1 VASVGWTLFS
11 GELALPGLIVMPVT
25 FELMVTGLGH
35 CSSVLPPE
43 PGVASPDVCSELNP
57 YAYDRIGVGNAR
69 RQITVRDCIGLR
81 ATRTA
86 VDITC

>member
-1 VASVGWTLFS
+1 VRVLAGHVQRRV
-11 GELALPGLIVMPVT
+11 ALPGLIVMPVT
-25 FELMVTGLGH
+25 FELMVTDLGH
-35 CSSVLPPE
+35 CSSCCHLK
-43 PGVASPDVCSELNP
+43 PGSQALTWCSELN
-57 YAYDRIGVGNAR
+57 RMRMTEIGVGNAR